1 MKTIIVATGL
11 SLVLFGSTSATATS
25 VSINR
30 PLTNACFDAAA
41 LRQSPDGIKDC
52 NSAITYET
60 TTAGEERM
68 ANLVNRGILLL
79 LANKT
84 GDAARDFDEAL
95 SLDPRQPEALLG
107 KAIEQWRAGNN
118 SAAVTLAS
126 QSLQYHPE
134 RPAVAYLIRGL
145 ANEQQG
151 QLHAAYED
159 LQTARRLEPTWDE
172 PAQQLQRYH
181 VVNR

>member
-1 MKTIIVATGL
+1 MHT
-11 SLVLFGSTSATATS
+11 
-25 VSINR
+25 R
-30 PLTNACFDAAA
+30 P
-41 LRQSPDGIKDC
+41 R
-52 NSAITYET
+52 
-60 TTAGEERM
+60 
-68 ANLVNRGILLL
+68 
-79 LANKT
+79 
-84 GDAARDFDEAL
+84 
-95 SLDPRQPEALLG
+95 
-107 KAIEQWRAGNN
+107 
-118 SAAVTLAS
+118 
-126 QSLQYHPE
+126 HPE